1 MSDVPIPYDSD
12 KISRRRRKTEN
23 HGIPVKKDPSVAT
36 RPASEIQRGQNFSQ
50 PEQLFADWEQINHQV
65 QEAFIQK
72 SKTFPG
78 GSTSLKKEES
88 YYNLVNQVIESHPQ
102 FRSAISQVDMPNL
115 VELLRAYQ
123 FGYGALE
130 NYMRIE
136 ELEELY
142 FNDYQTGFF
151 KIRGAKKRIDAK
163 IFKSED
169 DLIQFVKRVANENG
183 LDFNLTKANVDATLR
198 DGSRLSATLSPMAVG
213 GPEFV
218 IRKHPDKIIPIDEMI
233 KSKTL
238 TPELA
243 SDLQNWIISGL
254 NIVISGSTSAGK
266 TTLINTLI
274 NEYVPQEDRLI
285 IIESNT
291 ELKAK
296 TLDTKYYQTRADA
309 TREDPENDITLR
321 ELIRWSLRKD
331 PDRIIIGELRG
342 GEALDA
348 LVAWN
353 SGHDGSLCT
362 LHADTSFAAI
372 DKLQMLCGMSKNA
385 PTDKPLRS
393 LISQAVDIVIQ
404 IVKNK
409 QGQRYVS
416 EVTQVLHRYKY
427 DTRNQALNDFIEQ
440 AKENNLLQE
449 KEGIMFMP
457 LYEMRNQRLTKISNI
472 IPVHGRG
479 SI

>member
-1 MSDVPIPYDSD
+1 MSDVPVPYDSD
-12 KISRRRRKTEN
+12 HISRRRRKPDQS
-23 HGIPVKKDPSVAT
+23 GVPIKQADAAPSQ
-36 RPASEIQRGQNFSQ
+36 PASEIKSGQNFAQ
-50 PEQLFADWEQINHQV
+50 PEQIFPDWEIINSQV
-65 QEAFIQK
+65 QDAFIQK
-72 SKTFPG
+72 SKNFNG
-78 GSTSLKKEES
+78 GSTALKQEEP
-88 YYNLVNQVIESHPQ
+88 YYNLVNQVIEGTPQ
-102 FRSAISQVDMPNL
+102 FRSVVSQVDMPQL

-130 NYMRIE
+130 NYMRIAD
-136 ELEELY
+136 LEELY
-142 FNDYQTGFF
+142 FNDYQTGFY
-151 KIRGAKKRIDAK
+151 KIKGSKERIDAK

-169 DLIQFVKRVANENG
+169 DLVQFVKRVANENG
-183 LDFNLTKANVDATLR
+183 LDFNLTKANIDATLR
-198 DGSRLSATLSPMAVG
+198 DGSRLSATLPPMAVD

-218 IRKHPDKIIPIDEMI
+218 IRKHPDKIIPVQEMI
-233 KSKTL
+233 QSKTITAEL
-238 TPELA
+238 TE
-243 SDLQNWIISGL
+243 DLQKWIVGGL

-274 NEYVPQEDRLI
+274 DEYVPHDDRLI

-296 TLDTKYYQTRADA
+296 TLDTKYFQTRADA

-362 LHADTSFAAI
+362 LHADSSFAAI
-372 DKLQMLCGMSKNA
+372 DKLQMLCGMAKNA

-393 LISQAVDIVIQ
+393 LISQAVDIVVQ

-416 EVTQVLHRYKY
+416 EVTQILHRYKY
-427 DTRNQALNDFIEQ
+427 DIRNPALKDFIEK
-440 AKENNLLQE
+440 AKEDNIMQE

-457 LYEMRNQRLTKISNI
+457 LYEMRNQRLTKISNL

-479 SI
+479 AA